1 MRGLFFVIL
10 GRMPDIAITAATES
24 DIDAIKALLVVN
36 ALPTAG
42 IDDHWRTFVIARD
55 RGRIVAC
62 GGAEAYQFA
71 ALIRSIAV
79 DPDYR
84 SRGLGRRIVR
94 QLLDR
99 LASRGLREFYLLT
112 TTAEEYFQKR
122 GFKKIDRDEVH
133 PQLLNSRE
141 FQDACPSSATC
152 MRLVMLA

>member
-1 MRGLFFVIL
+1 
-10 GRMPDIAITAATES
+10 MPDIEITAATAA
-24 DIDAIKALLVVN
+24 DVDAIKALLVLN

-42 IDDHWRTFVIARD
+42 IDDHWRTFVVARD
-55 RGRIVAC
+55 GGKLVAC

-79 DPDYR
+79 DPEYR

-112 TTAEEYFQKR
+112 TTAENYFRKR
-122 GFKKIDRDEVH
+122 GFKTIDRDEVH